1 MISPGLQW
9 IQRIGKRRPT
19 AYSGV
24 LALCAAM
31 LLSLLTLS
39 AAADGA
45 IDPLQE
51 PAPNADLSLPATLLG
66 VAQAGDT
73 LVGVGLHGLIQRSGD
88 GGKSWKQVSSPV
100 SSDLVQVRFSDA
112 RNGWIVGHDSLLLH
126 SDDAGA
132 SWNVQLDGRSLLTL
146 LRRNY
151 RERADKGDATAQELL
166 GELDLAMTT
175 SATPDVLAAPFL
187 DVLFDAKGTGF
198 VVGAFGMI
206 LRSADFGANWE
217 PWVERSENDRR
228 MHLYGLAEHAGTFYV
243 SGEQGLLMRL
253 DTAAQRFV
261 QVQTPYSGT
270 YFGVRAVDG
279 LLLAYGLRG
288 NLYASRDDGET
299 WKKIETAL
307 GSSLVSTVEQAG
319 RLIVISQSGQMI
331 SRDRDSLAVT
341 RLQTER
347 SGEVY
352 GASTTGSA
360 GEVLVARFS
369 GAKVIQTAKAD

>member
-1 MISPGLQW
+1 MTSPDL
-9 IQRIGKRRPT
+9 QRIHRTSERRPG
-19 AYSGV
+19 AGRGV
-24 LALCAAM
+24 LALCA
-31 LLSLLTLS
+31 LLLFSPTAFS
-39 AAADGA
+39 VAAVGS

-51 PAPNADLSLPATLLG
+51 PAPSVNLGLPATLLG
-66 VAQAGDT
+66 VAQAGDN
-73 LVGVGLHGLIQRSGD
+73 LVGVGLHGLIQRSSD
-88 GGKSWKQVSSPV
+88 GGRSWQQVPSPV

-132 SWNVQLDGRSLLTL
+132 SWKVQLDGRSLLTL
-146 LRRNY
+146 LRKNY
-151 RERADKGDATAQELL
+151 GERADKGDTTAQDLL

-187 DVLFDAKGTGF
+187 DVLFDASGNGF

-206 LRSADFGANWE
+206 LHSRDFGASWE

-253 DTAAQRFV
+253 DVPSQRFV

-279 LLLAYGLRG
+279 LLLAHGLRG
-288 NLYASRDDGET
+288 NLFASRDGGGSWE
-299 WKKIETAL
+299 KIETGL
-307 GSSLVSTVEQAG
+307 GSSLVSTVEQG
-319 RLIVISQSGQMI
+319 GQLIVVSQSGQMVAL
-331 SRDRDSLAVT
+331 DRHSLAVT
-341 RLQTER
+341 PLRTQR
-347 SGEVY
+347 GGEVY
-352 GASTTGSA
+352 GASATGHA
-360 GEVLVARFS
+360 DEVVAAMFS
-369 GAKVIQTAKAD
+369 GAKVIPIAKAD